1 MKKFLSVLICVITLF
16 ISINTIDAFP
26 NPISNIQQQG
36 SSVTLNGY
44 DTLPLKHSGE
54 TALFC
59 TNFKNNTM
67 PVGYT
72 CTAIDNWSGPIRAG
86 VASIIGKVGSVLIS
100 GNAPAN
106 YYYGELAINAF
117 LCKSG
122 VDTSYTCFTSASYE
136 GRLGNYASW
145 LSDAITV
152 RDNYISSANISF
164 STDKIEFHEEGLNY
178 VSNWIT
184 ISKNFSDNFNLT
196 VSSTIFAETSTAY
209 MQTEDNKVRVVIPK
223 ESVTSGSTITV
234 NLKASI
240 SRTVNLAQN
249 YSCGLAQSI
258 TPNIVESK
266 TLSAT
271 ANAKGTITKE
281 EKGSLTINK
290 VDSNGAH
297 LPGAT
302 IKVTGPNGYS
312 QTFITTDASITLN
325 NLEYGT
331 YTITEAS
338 APEGYIISAPKT
350 VTLSSTNLT
359 STITITN
366 NKNKVS
372 ISKLDMTGEKELPGA
387 TLEVQDEEGNILYK
401 WVSTDTSYIIE
412 GLPSGKYYLIETIAP
427 AGYVLNKEKI
437 EFEITS
443 DTVSKK
449 VEMTNK
455 LNKIKISK
463 VNAVDKKLLPG
474 ATLQIQDEEGNVV
487 KYCIDDKGNKNVEC
501 KWASTDS
508 VYEIEGFPVGK
519 YYLVEISAPNGYV
532 LNQKSIEFIVN
543 DSDEVIEVEMENEL
557 EVEVPNTLSSRS
569 ALLLTIAMFDI
580 ALGIGIVTYVKKNK
594 IEQ

>member
-1 MKKFLSVLICVITLF
+1 MKKFLSVLICIITLF
-16 ISINTIDAFP
+16 ISINTIAAFP

-59 TNFKNNTM
+59 TNFKNTTM
-67 PVGYT
+67 PIGHT
-72 CTAIDNWSGPIRAG
+72 CTPTNNWSESIRAG
-86 VASIIGKVGSVLIS
+86 VASIIGKVGAVPIS

-122 VDTSYTCFTSASYE
+122 IDTNYTCFINSTSSTYE
-136 GRLGNYASW
+136 GRLGDYASW

-164 STDKIEFHEEGLNY
+164 STDKIEFHEEDPYY

-184 ISKNFSDNFNLT
+184 ISKNFSDNFKLS
-196 VSSTIFAETSTAY
+196 VSSTIFEETSSAY
-209 MQTEDNKVRVVIPK
+209 MQIEDNKVRVVILK
-223 ESVTSGSTITV
+223 ESVPAGSTITV

-240 SRTVNLAQN
+240 SRSVNLAQN
-249 YSCGLAQSI
+249 YSCDSAQSI

-271 ANAKGTITKE
+271 ATATGTITKE

-290 VDSNGAH
+290 VDSNGVH

-302 IKVTGPNGYS
+302 ITITGPNGY
-312 QTFITTDASITLN
+312 TYTYETDGTTLTLD
-325 NLEYGT
+325 NLEFGEY
-331 YTITEAS
+331 IIKEIK
-338 APEGYIISAPKT
+338 APEGYVIAKEQKI
-350 VTLSSTNLT
+350 TLSREQLT
-359 STITITN
+359 YTVIMEDELT
-366 NKNKVS
+366 KVV
-372 ISKLDMTGEKELPGA
+372 ISKLDATGKNELPGA
-387 TLEVQDEEGNILYK
+387 TLEIQDKDGKIVKYCGKDGNSECK
-401 WVSTDTSYIIE
+401 WVSTDKPYEIK
-412 GLPSGKYYLIETIAP
+412 GLPIGTYYLIETIAP
-427 AGYVLNKEKI
+427 EGYVLSNEKI
-437 EFEITS
+437 EFIVTDEAK
-443 DTVSKK
+443 VVK
-449 VEMTNK
+449 VEMK
-455 LNKIKISK
+455 
-463 VNAVDKKLLPG
+463 
-474 ATLQIQDEEGNVV
+474 
-487 KYCIDDKGNKNVEC
+487 
-501 KWASTDS
+501 
-508 VYEIEGFPVGK
+508 
-519 YYLVEISAPNGYV
+519 
-532 LNQKSIEFIVN
+532 
-543 DSDEVIEVEMENEL
+543 NEL